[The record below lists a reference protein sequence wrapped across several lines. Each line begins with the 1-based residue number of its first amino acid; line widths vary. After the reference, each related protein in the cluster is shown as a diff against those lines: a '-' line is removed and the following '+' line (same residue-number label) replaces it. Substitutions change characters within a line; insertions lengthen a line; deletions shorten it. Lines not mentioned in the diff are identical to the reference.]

1 MCREICGDFADVR
14 RFCGRHGRGN
24 VRKAGRNMRI
34 LIVEDNRRLAE
45 SLRDILKSR
54 RYEADVTLDG
64 EEGLELLTGGSY
76 DGVILDVM
84 LPGMDGFTLLRKA
97 RERGCKIPVLILT
110 ARSETEDK
118 VRGLESGADY
128 YLTKPFDKDELLAAL
143 KAVLR
148 RGGELIPD
156 VLSFGDICLNQ
167 STYCLEKGERSIRLG
182 KREYEVLRILMSA
195 RGSIVSKETMIV
207 KIWGDEGEAVD
218 NNVEIYIS
226 FLRKKLNFLKAKTA
240 IVTARHLGYYLRQGE
255 SL

>member
-1 MCREICGDFADVR
+1 
-14 RFCGRHGRGN
+14 
-24 VRKAGRNMRI
+24 MRI

-45 SLRDILKSR
+45 SLGDILKSAR
-54 RYEADVTLDG
+54 FESDI
-64 EEGLELLTGGSY
+64 SY
-76 DGVILDVM
+76 DGREGYERLMSGLYDGVLLDVM
-84 LPGMDGFTLLRKA
+84 LPGMDGITLLKEARK
-97 RERGCKIPVLILT
+97 RGCSTPVLMLT
-110 ARSETEDK
+110 ARSETEDR
-118 VRGLESGADY
+118 VEGLESGADY
-128 YLTKPFDKDELLAAL
+128 YLTKPFDTEELLAAL
-143 KAVLR
+143 KAILR
-148 RGGELIPD
+148 RGGELLPQ
-156 VLSFGDICLNQ
+156 VLAFGDIRLNQ
-167 STYCLEKGERSIRLG
+167 STFCLEREGKSIRLG

>member
-1 MCREICGDFADVR
+1 M
-14 RFCGRHGRGN
+14 
-24 VRKAGRNMRI
+24 
-34 LIVEDNRRLAE
+34 IVEDNRRLAE

-64 EEGLELLTGGSY
+64 EEGLELLTGGSH

-97 RERGCKIPVLILT
+97 RERGCKIPVLMLT